1 MVDEKQHQAR
11 LLAVLASLDE
21 TRGCPAKVDL
31 HNCWETPSW
40 RETDVDDLIDAF
52 FTGSVQH
59 FMDVA
64 TGIQA
69 DYASGNLHFLGR
81 WLAWDGRPHPFP

>member
-31 HNCWETPSW
+31 HNCWENPSQYPCGVWAGFQTMEQALARRW
-40 RETDVDDLIDAF
+40 RAWGMALAKTKNTKETGL
-52 FTGSVQH
+52 S
-59 FMDVA
+59 
-64 TGIQA
+64 
-69 DYASGNLHFLGR
+69 LKK
-81 WLAWDGRPHPFP
+81 